1 MDTFPCGAHTTASDA
16 LREGLPVLTCTG
28 KSFASRVAASLLQ
41 ALELP
46 ELVQSSLG
54 DYEASVVELALNRD
68 VLTLIAAKLQKKCE
82 VSDVFCPDRF
92 AKGLETTFLNLL
104 DQKIQT

>member
-1 MDTFPCGAHTTASDA
+1 MCGAHTTASDA

-28 KSFASRVAASLLQ
+28 QSFASRVAASLLEV
-41 ALELP
+41 LELP

-54 DYEASVVELALNRD
+54 DYEASAVKLALNHD
-68 VLTLIAAKLQKKCE
+68 VLALKAAKLRQKCCD
-82 VSDVFCPDRF
+82 SDSVCPGPF

-104 DQKIQT
+104 TQKIQTPH